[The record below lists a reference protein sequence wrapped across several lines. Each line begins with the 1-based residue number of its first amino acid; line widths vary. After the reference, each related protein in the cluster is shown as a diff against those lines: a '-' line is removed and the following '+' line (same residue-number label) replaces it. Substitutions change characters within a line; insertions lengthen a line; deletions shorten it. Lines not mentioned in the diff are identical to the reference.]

1 MSRPRFGRRHV
12 GIRFGSRAVV
22 VIGLFVLVAGGRA
35 VAQQASGRPDLAGG
49 SGASSPASRVP
60 EVPAT
65 VTFAKDVAPILQKNC
80 MQCHQSGSI
89 GPMGLTT
96 YEEVRPWAR
105 AIRQRVLSGEMPP
118 YRYDRDVGIQQ
129 LKDDLRLSDTEVQTI
144 ARWVDTGA
152 PLGNRAD
159 LPRSPTFP
167 DPNTWAYANEFGPPD
182 LIVRTKPFTL
192 PARGQDVW
200 WRPIVP
206 TGLDEDRCI
215 RAVSVKPSL
224 RGRAAAHH
232 ANSEFVV
239 LDEKSGQWVETER
252 VSEYAL
258 GKVGEVV
265 PLDACRTLPANSMV
279 RWDVHYYPTGEEIVD
294 DVIEMGIWL
303 YPKDYQRTYKQD
315 LKLYSLLM
323 KGGELEMPPH
333 STVMT
338 QGFHSFKTP
347 VRIDSFQPHGHFR
360 LVAKTL
366 EIFSPE
372 TGKLEMISSISNWTN
387 DWHTSHIYA
396 DDAAPLVPKGAVL
409 VVTGYYDNTKENK
422 QNPDPDQWVGLGS
435 RTADEMSHAWIAVT
449 HLDDEGY
456 TKLVAERDARKKAAA
471 TTARDRQ

>member
-1 MSRPRFGRRHV
+1 MSTPRFGCRLPGTR
-12 GIRFGSRAVV
+12 IGSRALVV
-22 VIGLFVLVAGGRA
+22 VVVGSLVYLTGQH
-35 VAQQASGRPDLAGG
+35 VTAQQASRVGG
-49 SGASSPASRVP
+49 TSASSA
-60 EVPAT
+60 AGAA
-65 VTFAKDVAPILQKNC
+65 VTFAKDVAPIFQKSC
-80 MQCHQSGSI
+80 QQCHQSGAV
-89 GPMGLTT
+89 GPMPLTT

-105 AIRQRVLSGEMPP
+105 SIRQRVVQGEMPP

-129 LKDDLRLSDTEVQTI
+129 LKDDLRLSEAEIQTI
-144 ARWVDTGA
+144 TRWVDSGA

-159 LPRSPTFP
+159 LPPPPTFP
-167 DPNTWAYANEFGPPD
+167 DPNKWAYADEFGPPD
-182 LIVRTKPFTL
+182 LIVGTKPYTL

-206 TGLDEDRCI
+206 AGLTEDRCI
-215 RAVSVKPSL
+215 KAISVKPSL
-224 RGRAAAHH
+224 TGRAAAHH
-232 ANSEFVV
+232 ANTELVV
-239 LDEKSGQWVETER
+239 FDEKSGQWVESER

-258 GKVGEVV
+258 GKIGEIV
-265 PLDACRTLPANSMV
+265 PPDTCRTLPANSMV
-279 RWDVHYYPTGEEIVD
+279 KWDVHYYPTGEELVD

-303 YPKDYQRTYKQD
+303 YPKGHQAAQKRYKQD

-366 EIFSPE
+366 EVFYPE
-372 TGKLEMISSISNWTN
+372 TGRLEMVSSISNWTN

-396 DDAAPLVPKGAVL
+396 EHVAPLVPTGAVL
-409 VVTGYYDNTKENK
+409 VITGYYDNTKENR

-435 RTADEMSHAWIAVT
+435 RTADEMSHAWLAVT
-449 HLDDEGY
+449 HLDEEGY
-456 TKLVAERDARKKAAA
+456 KRLVAEREARKKAA
-471 TTARDRQ
+471 TTDERQ